1 MDDPEFLDIRQASVF
16 LNCHPVTLTR
26 KAQNSEVPAYKRL
39 NKWLFKKEDLAKL
52 FVPNKAVS
60 V

>member
-1 MDDPEFLDIRQASVF
+1 MDDFLDIKQASIL

-26 KAQNSEVPAYKRL
+26 KAQNSEIPAYKRL
-39 NKWLFKKEDLAKL
+39 NKWLFKRADLMAL

-60 V
+60 K